1 MNECRIPHKY
11 IARCKGLTL
20 ENDLAETPLIAFVNA
35 RSGGRAGAMI
45 ARVLQRAIGHTQV
58 VR

>member
-1 MNECRIPHKY
+1 MADCRIPHKY
-11 IARCKGLTL
+11 IAGCKGLTMK
-20 ENDLAETPLIAFVNA
+20 NDLAETPLIAFVNA

-45 ARVLQRAIGHTQV
+45 ARILQRAIGDTQV

>member
-1 MNECRIPHKY
+1 MECRIAHKY
-11 IARCKGLTL
+11 IARCKGLSM
-20 ENDLAETPLIAFVNA
+20 ENDDFAETPLIAFVNA

-45 ARVLQRAIGHTQV
+45 ARVLQRAIGNTQV